1 VDQNPYSSVPSGDST
16 ALRERVR
23 SLRLPPEQDGNGTAS
38 RRIAWT
44 LCLVF
49 FASTVAL
56 AARQFRN
63 SADASSE
70 PKSAE
75 KSAEEIAQAKI
86 APGSPVLSS
95 KGYVVPI
102 HQVLV
107 SPQVSGRILK
117 SNILEGRRVE
127 KDEILA
133 ELEDTDYRADRDRAK
148 ALLEMARQRRDES
161 KKYRDE
167 EIDQAQ
173 AELEES
179 KAQLAQLESFYKRAA
194 ELVRTNVLS
203 ESDFEEAQSRRLAM
217 QQRVRRL
224 QNALSLMKEGPRIE
238 RQKAAEA
245 EVRQVEAELAKAEWR
260 LNNCIIRAPISGTIL
275 KKNAEEGNIVNPIA
289 FNGSFSLCDLADL
302 AQLEIDLTIQ
312 ERDIARVAVGQRCTV
327 RAEAFQDHEYQGV
340 VSRIMPIA
348 DRAKGAVPVRV
359 KVSVPR
365 HEEGVYLKPEMGA
378 LVSFFADEKP
388 ADNSAE
394 KPAAKAAAQPA
405 ENPAAKAGAQ

>member
-1 VDQNPYSSVPSGDST
+1 MDQNPYTSAPAADPN

-23 SLRLPPEQDGNGTAS
+23 SLRLPPERDGNGTAS
-38 RRIAWT
+38 RRIAWA

-49 FASTVAL
+49 FLSTVVL

-63 SADASSE
+63 PADASSE
-70 PKSAE
+70 SKQAE
-75 KSAEEIAQAKI
+75 GPSKEEILQAKI
-86 APGSPVLSS
+86 APGSPVLNS

-127 KDEILA
+127 KDEVLA
-133 ELEDTDYRADRDRAK
+133 VLEDTDYRADRDRAK
-148 ALLEMARQRRDES
+148 ASLEMAGQRRDEL

-167 EIDQAQ
+167 EIAQSQ

-179 KAQLAQLESFYKRAA
+179 QAQLVQLESYYKRSA
-194 ELVRTNVLS
+194 ELARTNVLS
-203 ESDFEEAQSRRLAM
+203 DSDFEEAQSRYRAM
-217 QQRVRRL
+217 QHRVRRL
-224 QNALSLMKEGPRIE
+224 QNGLALMKEGPRIE

-245 EVRQVEAELAKAEWR
+245 EIRQTEAELAKAEWR
-260 LNNCIIRAPISGTIL
+260 LANCVIRAPIAGTIL

-302 AQLEIDLTIQ
+302 SQLEIDLSIQ
-312 ERDIARVAVGQRCTV
+312 ERDIARVTVGQRCKV
-327 RAEAFQDHEYQGV
+327 HAEAFQDHQYQGV

-359 KVSVPR
+359 KVTVPR
-365 HEEGVYLKPEMGA
+365 EEEGVYLKPEMGA
-378 LVSFFADEKP
+378 IVSFFADEKP
-388 ADNSAE
+388 AT
-394 KPAAKAAAQPA
+394 
-405 ENPAAKAGAQ
+405 KAGAQ